1 MSGLLIAELAINR
14 IGETGNPGVGL
25 LELYKTTLNKE
36 LAWVGSAAFLFLHYA
51 VMVAYIS
58 QGGENLGTFFND
70 VGLESLASVHGL
82 DQVLFATAIGSL
94 VYLAKPSQVEN
105 VNNTLVI
112 GVIMAFGGIL
122 GLGLGTADLPA
133 LIAPVNQHPEM
144 IANAFPICFLSMVFH
159 NVVPTVVTQLEGDK
173 EKIAKSLIIGTS
185 VPLVM
190 FLAWN
195 AIILGNII
203 NVPGALDTGLDPIK
217 MLQNEGIGGERLG
230 QLVSGFSE
238 LAVTTSFIGFI
249 YGLLDALTDLFG
261 LPLKGPKFDEWKPA
275 LFAGVLA
282 PPLLFSLGNPDIFFK
297 ALDYGGAFGVST
309 LFLVLPPIMVYNQRY
324 GDENSSL
331 TVPPMVPFGKIPL
344 GSMWKA
350 AGTLILEQG
359 ADKLGVFAFAEEV
372 WDKYMS

>member
-1 MSGLLIAELAINR
+1 M
-14 IGETGNPGVGL
+14 
-25 LELYKTTLNKE
+25 
-36 LAWVGSAAFLFLHYA
+36 
-51 VMVAYIS
+51 
-58 QGGENLGTFFND
+58 Q
-70 VGLESLASVHGL
+70 
-82 DQVLFATAIGSL
+82 
-94 VYLAKPSQVEN
+94 
-105 VNNTLVI
+105 
-112 GVIMAFGGIL
+112 
-122 GLGLGTADLPA
+122 
-133 LIAPVNQHPEM
+133 EM

-173 EKIAKSLIIGTS
+173 EKITKSLIIGTS

-203 NVPGALDTGLDPIK
+203 NVPGGLDAGLDPIK

-261 LPLKGPKFDEWKPA
+261 LPLKGPKFEQWKPA

-324 GDENSSL
+324 GDEATSL

-350 AGTLILEQG
+350 AATLILEQG
-359 ADKLGVFAFAEEV
+359 ADKLGVFTFAEEV
-372 WDKYMS
+372 WEKYMS